1 MKITKRNIVMAFQ
14 AEHKPINHLLTN
26 NVLAIPRNQRTY
38 VWKKE
43 NWQDLLSDIDFIVGN
58 EENKNHFIGSI
69 VLKKESPI
77 NGLDQYTII
86 DGQQRTITILL
97 LLSAILK
104 LFQENNMEEDFMG
117 TVQYLISKDRKNE
130 QYCVLHSED
139 YILVSDFILKAVKYE
154 DSSSV
159 DTLINKS
166 VVNRSKEKNV
176 IECIKYFYGTLKHNM
191 EKSPTP
197 QKYLVAVRDKILDTN
212 YVRITA
218 DTEEDS
224 YTIFEILNARGLDLA
239 DHELLKN
246 YIMRYILPK
255 NEVDIVKKKWEW
267 MENSLGTSINR
278 FFKHYAVHKIGTTP
292 KEQVY
297 RTIQKAYTKDKVS
310 ELLDDLIQK
319 TQYYSILLNP
329 EIDGD
334 KRNYSSLEY
343 KILKF
348 FKNKRA
354 EQFRPIILS
363 LMSKKEAG
371 LLNETKYNDILRFL
385 FSFFVCYNIIGEEK
399 SNKLEDTI
407 YKYAPI
413 IENNFSDEELDRF
426 VDSLKKKTPTL
437 KTFTEKFRTLG
448 WSNHYD
454 FYRDPKQKERVKI
467 VLEQLES
474 YFSKTDFIDDF
485 TIEHIFPDSQDT
497 TNALIGNLIPLEENL
512 NKNCKDKPFAD
523 KLPYYAQSKYKLAR
537 NISARYKDFDVDK
550 RMDYMAKAIYKE
562 ILNLE

>member
-1 MKITKRNIVMAFQ
+1 MAFQ
-14 AEHKPINHLLTN
+14 AENKPINHLLTN
-26 NVLAIPRNQRTY
+26 NVLGIPRNQRTY

-43 NWQDLLSDIDFIVGN
+43 NWQDLLSDIDFIVN
-58 EENKNHFIGSI
+58 NKENKNHFIGSI
-69 VLKKESPI
+69 VLKKEESI
-77 NGLDQYTII
+77 NGLDLYTII

-97 LLSAILK
+97 FLSAILK
-104 LFQENNMEEDFMG
+104 LFQENNMEQDFMG
-117 TVQYLISKDRKNE
+117 TVRFLISTDRKNE
-130 QYCVLHSED
+130 QYCVLNSED
-139 YILVSDFILKAVKYE
+139 YIFVSDFVAKVVRYE
-154 DSSSV
+154 DHSSIYE
-159 DTLINKS
+159 LINKS
-166 VVNRSKEKNV
+166 VVDRNKDKNI
-176 IECIKYFYGTLKHNM
+176 IECIRYFYETLQQHI
-191 EKSPTP
+191 EESTTP
-197 QKYLVAVRDKILDTN
+197 KEYLVAVKDAILDTK

-224 YTIFEILNARGLDLA
+224 YTIFEILNARGLALA

-255 NEVDIVKKKWEW
+255 NKVDKVKAKWEW
-267 MENSLGTSINR
+267 IERTLGTSINR
-278 FFKHYAVHKIGTTP
+278 FFKHYAVHKIRTTN

-297 RTIQKAYTKDKVS
+297 KLVQKAYPKDKVS
-310 ELLDDLIQK
+310 ELLDDLTQK
-319 TQYYSILLNP
+319 SQYYSILLNP
-329 EIDGD
+329 EADGEE
-334 KRNYSSLEY
+334 KNCSPLEY

-348 FKNKRA
+348 FKSKRA

-371 LLNETKYNDILRFL
+371 LLTKQKYNEVLRFL

-399 SNKLEDTI
+399 SNKLEETI

-413 IENNFSDEELDRF
+413 IENDFSNKEIDSF
-426 VDSLKKKTPTL
+426 VNSLKKKTPTL
-437 KTFTEKFRTLG
+437 KTFIEKFRTLG
-448 WSNHYD
+448 WSNHYE

-467 VLEQLES
+467 VLELLES

-512 NKNCKDKPFAD
+512 NKNCKDKSFAD

-550 RMDYMAKAIYKE
+550 RTDYMAKAIYRE